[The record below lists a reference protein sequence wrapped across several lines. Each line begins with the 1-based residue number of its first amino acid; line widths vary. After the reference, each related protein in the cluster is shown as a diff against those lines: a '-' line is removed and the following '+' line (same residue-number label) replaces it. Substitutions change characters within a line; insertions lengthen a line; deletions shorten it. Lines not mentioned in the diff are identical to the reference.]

1 MAYADFEFYTDSYFG
16 DVLTADNAA
25 RWLTRASDTLDTLTH
40 GRLISAFPTI
50 EAHVEKVKKAV
61 CAVAEALVYVD
72 VQRQAASAQKAA
84 DGSYRGAVASVSSG
98 RESISYAS
106 NGNSG
111 TVYAAAAAD
120 ADALQAVLWDAAAR
134 YIANIPDANGI
145 NLLYAGGDRCVSR
158 HHHCF

>member
-1 MAYADFEFYTDSYFG
+1 MAYADYQFYTDAYFG
-16 DVLTADNAA
+16 DVLTAENAD
-25 RWLTRASDTLDTLTH
+25 RWLSRASDTLDTLTFQ
-40 GRLISAFPTI
+40 RLTSAFPTI
-50 EAHVEKVKKAV
+50 EAHAEKVKKAV
-61 CAVAEALVYVD
+61 CAVAEALVFVD
-72 VQRQAASAQKAA
+72 QQRQAASAQKAA
-84 DGSYRGAVASVSSG
+84 DGSYRGAVASISSG
-98 RESISYAS
+98 RESISYTS

-120 ADALQAVLWDAAAR
+120 ADALQSVLWDAAAR